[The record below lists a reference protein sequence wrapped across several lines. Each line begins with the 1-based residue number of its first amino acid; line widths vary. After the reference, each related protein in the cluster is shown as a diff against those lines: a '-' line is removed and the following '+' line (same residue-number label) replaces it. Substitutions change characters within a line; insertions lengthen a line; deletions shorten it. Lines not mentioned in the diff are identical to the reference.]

1 MNKTILITGAAGF
14 IGYHLA
20 KRMIAAGWQVIG
32 LDSINSYYDVELKYN
47 RLKELGVQKE
57 AIEYGK
63 IVKSEPFLFIQLQ
76 LENTSGLMALFE
88 TYRPAFVCNLAAQ
101 AGVRYSLENPQ
112 AYIDSNIVGFT
123 NILEACRTYPVEH
136 LVYASSSSVYGLNA
150 EMPFSP
156 HHGVNHP
163 VSLYAAT
170 KKSNELMAHVYS
182 QLFAIPTTGLRF
194 FTVYGPW
201 GRPDMSPML
210 FADAIVSGRP
220 IKVFNYGDMGR
231 DFTYIDDIVEGVL
244 RVINK
249 PATANV
255 SWNPVHPDP
264 ASSSAPYKV
273 FNIGSSSPVR
283 LLDYI
288 ETLEKALGIDAH
300 KELLPMQPGD
310 IYETFSDMSDL
321 VNEVGYKP
329 TTKLDEG
336 LKEFATWYIKYYS
349 PKINN

>member
-1 MNKTILITGAAGF
+1 MKKTILITGVAGF
-14 IGYHLA
+14 IGYHLS
-20 KRMIAAGWQVIG
+20 KRMVAEGWKVIG
-32 LDSINSYYDVELKYN
+32 LDSLNSYYDVELKYD
-47 RLKELGVQKE
+47 RLKELGIQKE
-57 AIEYGK
+57 AIEYGS
-63 IVKSEPFLFIQLQ
+63 VVETASFAFIQLQ
-76 LENTSGLMALFE
+76 LEDASGLMSVFD
-88 TYRPAFVCNLAAQ
+88 TFKPAFVCNLAAQ
-101 AGVRYSLENPQ
+101 AGVRYSLENPK

-123 NILEACRTYPVEH
+123 NILEACRAYPVEH
-136 LVYASSSSVYGLNA
+136 LVYASSSSVYGLNT

-231 DFTYIDDIVEGVL
+231 DFTYIDDIVEGVV

-249 PATANV
+249 PATSNADWK
-255 SWNPVHPDP
+255 SEKPDP

-288 ETLEKALGIDAH
+288 ETLEKALGIPAQ

-310 IYETFSDMSDL
+310 VHETFSDMSDL
-321 VNEVGYKP
+321 EREVGYKP
-329 TTKLDEG
+329 TTQLADG
-336 LKEFATWYIKYYS
+336 LKEFAAWYKRYFAQ
-349 PKINN
+349 KINN